1 MDEKQA
7 GAAAGALYERSL
19 KDAMRRLRIQ
29 EAERTGVIVALRDA
43 ELARLEILGDK
54 LKPVFAQV
62 PDHIDLFDTGL
73 IPGDPPRLWIDMIS
87 FVEMARDKRTFRFL
101 QDSRL
106 GRSIILESDNADT
119 VADSITAYVAQRLIE
134 RERMLGAPRAASG
147 TTGGE
152 AGAAAAMPR
161 AEMPPALTTAVP
173 AESIAGQLATKQPDQ
188 APAQALASAAPP
200 PAPQPEPTPQG
211 PPASEARQ
219 GVRFSGL
226 GAFVVFLIGIGI
238 GVGAILVFA
247 QIAARG

>member
-43 ELARLEILGDK
+43 ELARLEILNDK

-62 PDHIDLFDTGL
+62 PAHIDLFDTGL

-87 FVEMARDKRTFRFL
+87 FVEMARDKRVFRFL

-119 VADSITAYVAQRLIE
+119 IADSVTAYVAQRLIE
-134 RERMLGAPRAASG
+134 RERMLGAPRAAAN
-147 TTGGE
+147 E
-152 AGAAAAMPR
+152 EAAMPR
-161 AEMPPALTTAVP
+161 AELPPALAAAVP
-173 AESIAGQLATKQPDQ
+173 AEPATAKPVNE
-188 APAQALASAAPP
+188 APAQSLAAPAE
-200 PAPQPEPTPQG
+200 PAAALPEPALQAA
-211 PPASEARQ
+211 PAGRSRE

-238 GVGAILVFA
+238 GVGAILAVA

>member
-106 GRSIILESDNADT
+106 GRSIILESDDADT
-119 VADSITAYVAQRLIE
+119 IADSITAYVAQRLIE
-134 RERMLGAPRAASG
+134 RERMLAAPRAASG
-147 TTGGE
+147 
-152 AGAAAAMPR
+152 AAAGGPAMPR
-161 AEMPPALTTAVP
+161 AELPPALTTAVP
-173 AESIAGQLATKQPDQ
+173 AEPRVEQLAATPSNQ
-188 APAQALASAAPP
+188 APAQAFVPSAAPSP
-200 PAPQPEPTPQG
+200 ARSEPAPQT
-211 PPASEARQ
+211 PPASDGRG

-238 GVGAILVFA
+238 GVGAILAFA